1 MPLHCTKVLRISRA
15 CLYSCQ
21 LDKWASKN
29 LKVFL
34 PYQSYM
40 ELKVEKA
47 PFSEKKMW
55 HGLCL
60 MECGCDF
67 CLILYIKNEQMFRR
81 NCIIL
86 DWKGK
91 FIQFII
97 KRGLWALK
105 LVSAGSRLRNFS
117 ATAWAISHGKGRMIQ
132 RMEPRMTENH
142 PWAAALGPN
151 QGTGAVGPDGFQG
164 GSGLCASSLPLSP
177 LEWDTL
183 CLSHI
188 GKFTVCLLSSQV
200 FKLR

>member
-1 MPLHCTKVLRISRA
+1 MVPLHCTKVLRISRA
-15 CLYSCQ
+15 CLYNCQ
-21 LDKWASKN
+21 LDKRASKN

-34 PYQSYM
+34 PYQSHM

-47 PFSEKKMW
+47 PFSEKNVAW
-55 HGLCL
+55 PLSNGVW
-60 MECGCDF
+60 CDF
-67 CLILYIKNEQMFRR
+67 CLILYIRNEQMFWR

-117 ATAWAISHGKGRMIQ
+117 ARAWAISYGKGRMIQ
-132 RMEPRMTENH
+132 RMEPRMTESH

-151 QGTGAVGPDGFQG
+151 QGTGAVSPDGFQG
-164 GSGLCASSLPLSP
+164 GSGLCASSLPRP
-177 LEWDTL
+177 LWNGTPSALLTL
-183 CLSHI
+183 
-188 GKFTVCLLSSQV
+188 GNW
-200 FKLR
+200 